1 MNTNENEKSSAS
13 QEQLILKHLQEVG
26 SITPMV
32 ALNKYGCF
40 RLSARIFN
48 LREKGYEIKMR
59 RHTTPTKKVVAEYY
73 LDPI

>member
-1 MNTNENEKSSAS
+1 MNTNENEKRSAS

-48 LREKGYEIKMR
+48 LRAKGYDIKMER
-59 RHTTPTKKVVAEYY
+59 YQTPTKKIVARYY
-73 LDPI
+73 LDCI